1 MLTWLKGR
9 IKSFLLKRRFIDCVI
24 YNGVTVDKQSFIS
37 NGCVLFQNVTII
49 NSNVGDRSYIQK
61 NSVISSTCI
70 GKYCSIASN
79 VTIGLANHPLNMVS
93 TSPVFY
99 DKSQPLPYF
108 FTDKIIFN
116 ENSPTTVIE
125 NDVWIGQ
132 GAMIKA
138 GIHIGVGAVIGAG
151 AVIVKDVAPY
161 SVVGGCPAVH
171 IKWRFEESI
180 RIALINSK
188 WWDLDD
194 EQLALLAPLFIQPS
208 KLLTAL
214 NQDK

>member
-9 IKSFLLKRRFIDCVI
+9 INFFLLKRRFIDCVI

-37 NGCVLFQNVTII
+37 NDCVLFQHVTIV
-49 NSNVGDRSYIQK
+49 NSNIGDRSYIQK

-79 VTIGLANHPLNMVS
+79 VTIGLASHPLNMVS
-93 TSPVFY
+93 TSPIFY
-99 DKSQPLPYF
+99 DNSQPLPYF
-108 FTDKIIFN
+108 FTDKVSYEENCPKTIID
-116 ENSPTTVIE
+116 S
-125 NDVWIGQ
+125 DVWIGQ
-132 GAMIKA
+132 GAIIKA

-151 AVIVKDVAPY
+151 AVVVKDVEPY
-161 SVVGGCPAVH
+161 SIVGGCPSVH
-171 IKWRFEESI
+171 LKWRFEEPI
-180 RIALINSK
+180 RTALVNSK

-194 EQLALLAPLFIQPS
+194 EQLALLTPLFIQPS